1 MSLLTGDHTVLRSRD
16 CILQGPELYWR
27 DRVFCNESLYLSLD
41 HGGAWIAHTRQAT
54 ALKAAWV
61 QALESSA
68 KEGIFLQETCVD
80 LMEKLKLS
88 EKQSGG
94 VELFRAYS
102 WVTKQIHPFAFP
114 FVEANHSYLQKSS
127 TNMPQKFRSALTDRH
142 LVKSQTTATTCLNR
156 NLGSIFMTTLNPKA
170 TCVVSLHRTGLDP
183 MLIILQLNAGPADQ
197 APPLWECS
205 QLTSIMAK
213 QSSSFHFLEM
223 RSTSR
228 TLESRHGGSTSVP

>member
-1 MSLLTGDHTVLRSRD
+1 MHFDGILVLGILTHLSLAFPVVLDTAGIQVQQWVVSGVRPVSVRVLVNGVPYTGATPEVNKIFQVMSADSISLSLLANQTAVLGNHTVLRSRD

-88 EKQSGG
+88 EKRSGIAMPNFLIPILSLLAFTGLMALSLFISKQQGLRHPGG
-94 VELFRAYS
+94 V
-102 WVTKQIHPFAFP
+102 
-114 FVEANHSYLQKSS
+114 
-127 TNMPQKFRSALTDRH
+127 
-142 LVKSQTTATTCLNR
+142 
-156 NLGSIFMTTLNPKA
+156 LGSIIHYPKDMADFHPEKKGNACQTL
-170 TCVVSLHRTGLDP
+170 
-183 MLIILQLNAGPADQ
+183 
-197 APPLWECS
+197 
-205 QLTSIMAK
+205 
-213 QSSSFHFLEM
+213 
-223 RSTSR
+223 
-228 TLESRHGGSTSVP
+228 